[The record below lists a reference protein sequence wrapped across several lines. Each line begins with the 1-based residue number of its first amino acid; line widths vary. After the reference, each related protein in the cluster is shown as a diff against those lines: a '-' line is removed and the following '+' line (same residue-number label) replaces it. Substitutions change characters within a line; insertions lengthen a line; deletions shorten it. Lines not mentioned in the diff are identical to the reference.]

1 MLCVQTW
8 ESGVSGSLWHW
19 GLWLPGLLASKM
31 FPGHGERQLGWW
43 GLLLWLSLGSSG
55 SPPPTQQPKCADFQ
69 NANLLRG
76 TNLKVQFLLFTSAN
90 PHCGQLVAESSDLQN
105 SGFNATL
112 GTKLIIHG
120 FRALGTK
127 PSWIDK
133 VTDALLRAA
142 NVNVI
147 AVDWVYGSTAAYFS
161 AVENVVKLG
170 LEISSFLKKLLMLG
184 VLESSVHIIGVS
196 LGAHVGGMVGH
207 FYQGQLGRI
216 TGLDPAGPEYT
227 RASIEERLDPGDA
240 LFVEAIHTDTDN
252 LGIRIPVGHVDYFV
266 NGGQD
271 QPGCPAFIHAGYSY
285 LICDHMR
292 AVHLY
297 ISALE
302 NSCPLMAFPCDS
314 YKAFLAGQ
322 CVDCFNPFLLS
333 CPRIGLLEQGGVKIK
348 PPPKEV
354 RVYLLTTPRAPYC
367 MHHSLVEFHLQEP
380 RNKDTVIDVTF
391 LDSNVTTSTRITITI
406 PREQVQGKGV
416 IAHSSPQCQISQVK
430 FKFRSTARAW
440 RKDRST
446 IVGKFCT
453 APLPVD
459 NNDHVVCLPV
469 PVTLQAGVAAPH
481 DLNINC

>member
-1 MLCVQTW
+1 MLH
-8 ESGVSGSLWHW
+8 GRW
-19 GLWLPGLLASKM
+19 G
-31 FPGHGERQLGWW
+31 RQLCWW
-43 GLLLWLSLGSSG
+43 GVLWWLSIGSSE
-55 SPPPTQQPKCADFQ
+55 SAPPTPQPKCADFQ

-76 TNLKVQFLLFTSAN
+76 TNLKVQFLLFTSLN
-90 PHCGQLVAESSDLQN
+90 PSCGKLLTENSDLQN

-127 PSWIDK
+127 PSW
-133 VTDALLRAA
+133 TDQLIGALLRAA
-142 NVNVI
+142 DVNVI

-161 AVENVVKLG
+161 AVDNVIKLG
-170 LEISSFLKKLLMLG
+170 LDISSFLKKLLMLG
-184 VLESSVHIIGVS
+184 VSESSVHIIGVS

-207 FYQGQLGRI
+207 FYKGQLGRI

-227 RASIEERLDPGDA
+227 RASPEERLDPGDA

-271 QPGCPAFIHAGYSY
+271 QPGCPAFIYAGYSY

-302 NSCPLMAFPCDS
+302 NSCPLTAFPCAS
-314 YKAFLAGQ
+314 YKSFLAGE
-322 CVDCFNPFLLS
+322 CVDCSNPFLLS
-333 CPRIGLLEQGGVKIK
+333 CPRIGLLEQGGIKIK

-354 RVYLLTTPRAPYC
+354 RVYLLTTARAPYC
-367 MHHSLVEFHLQEP
+367 VHHSLVEFLLQEP
-380 RNKDTVIDVTF
+380 RNKDTNIEVTF
-391 LDSNVTTSTRITITI
+391 LSSNVTTSTKITVTI
-406 PREQVQGKGV
+406 PKEKVHGKGV
-416 IAHSSPQCQISQVK
+416 IAHISPPCQINQVK
-430 FKFRSTARAW
+430 LKFRSFTRVW

-446 IVGKFCT
+446 VVGTFCI
-453 APLPVD
+453 APLPVN
-459 NNDHVVCLPV
+459 NNDHMVCLPE
-469 PVTLQAGVAAPH
+469 PVTLQAGVATLH
-481 DLNINC
+481 DMNISCLV